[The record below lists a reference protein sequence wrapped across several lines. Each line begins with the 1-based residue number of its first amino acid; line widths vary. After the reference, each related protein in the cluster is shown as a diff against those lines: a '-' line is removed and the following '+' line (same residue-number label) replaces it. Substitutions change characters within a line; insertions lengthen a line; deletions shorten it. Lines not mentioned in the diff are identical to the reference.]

1 MGARLT
7 VITEKLMSTH
17 IVVERS
23 GCGSRPLLD
32 IFGGS
37 SVPVLIYTVQQTKN
51 AIVPA
56 SEKARDYLGLIGPV
70 GVAESKERKGLE
82 HNLQSL

>member
-23 GCGSRPLLD
+23 GSGSRPLLD

-37 SVPVLIYTVQQTKN
+37 SVPVLAYTVQLTKN
-51 AIVPA
+51 VGDPA
-56 SEKARDYLGLIGPV
+56 SEKTRDYLTVIGPV
-70 GVAESKERKGLE
+70 GVANPKSRKA
-82 HNLQSL
+82 